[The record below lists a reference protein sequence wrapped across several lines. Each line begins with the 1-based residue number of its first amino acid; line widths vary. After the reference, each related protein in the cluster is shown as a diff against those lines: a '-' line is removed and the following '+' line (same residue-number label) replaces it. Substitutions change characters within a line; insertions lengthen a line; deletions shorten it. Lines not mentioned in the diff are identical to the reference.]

1 MKQITKAQ
9 MSNIFTQINALKSL
23 ANSST
28 AAVGQ
33 AVSIIQ
39 AKRRA
44 ATEAEHKRLENKT
57 KGIKTKDL
65 RTAINLGLGFKEA
78 AHVGLKTVKKIKNHK
93 IDLEWMENFIR
104 LLFEKNDH
112 DLHFKVICVKSPTW
126 QLNSSKSWIAILKPL
141 EDLLYFSSNLDRQ
154 KKDAQH
160 DAEILNKFILNF
172 YGIKK
177 SPKSRL
183 KPPKTKRPPRPQ

>member
-1 MKQITKAQ
+1 MKQITKTQ
-9 MSNIFTQINALKSL
+9 MSNIFTNALKSL

-33 AVSIIQ
+33 SISTYIQ
-39 AKRRA
+39 GLK

-112 DLHFKVICVKSPTW
+112 DLHFKVICVKNPTW

-160 DAEILNKFILNF
+160 DTEILNKFILNF
-172 YGIKK
+172 YGIKT

-183 KPPKTKRPPRPQ
+183 KAPKDKKAPTTTIK

>member
-1 MKQITKAQ
+1 MKQITKTQ
-9 MSNIFTQINALKSL
+9 MSNIFTKINALKSL

-33 AVSIIQ
+33 SISTCVQ
-39 AKRRA
+39 GLK

-78 AHVGLKTVKKIKNHK
+78 AHVGLKTIKKIKHNE
-93 IDLEWMENFIR
+93 INLEWMESFIR
-104 LLFEKNDH
+104 FLFEKNDH
-112 DLHFKVICVKSPTW
+112 ALHFKSTYVVK
-126 QLNSSKSWIAILKPL
+126 NSSKL
-141 EDLLYFSSNLDRQ
+141 EIYDRQQQRFEESRLVYISSNLDRQ

-160 DAEILNKFILNF
+160 DTEILNKFILNF
-172 YGIKK
+172 YGIKT

-183 KPPKTKRPPRPQ
+183 KATKDKKAPTNQIK